1 MTKGASFMRRIPN
14 KVLPDDWNDK
24 VRECTI
30 EGLSSSENS
39 KLIAEKLHSIVARDG
54 EHSLTDPLVAKFV
67 ELCVSGKIAEFLSGY
82 DVIPIE
88 AMRNTLEELHGE
100 KGFDLS
106 RKLHSL
112 FVELLV
118 FKYLSCKGYVLKEAS
133 IRSDGDCDFV
143 ATKDGAEFNFEVKF
157 KESADVMVSR
167 MFDYLQGYSLLRKNS
182 FLRDKCLSIAV
193 KTVITDKNKGQLVED
208 LDRFISLAPLPFD
221 SELLTITD
229 CGVVGP
235 GRNYKDVVEQL
246 ESLKVSELDVE
257 RAAELVVKFTESG
270 NQIDKLRTKAANFTP
285 EQNFTGCFV
294 WSVPFTLDA
303 NNFDVIGRA
312 FKELKLNFDMY
323 VFIHS
328 YHSVALN
335 PIFIPKSVE

>member
-1 MTKGASFMRRIPN
+1 MRIIPN

-24 VRECTI
+24 VRACTI
-30 EGLSSSENS
+30 DGLSLSENS
-39 KLIAEKLHSIVARDG
+39 KLIAKKLHSIVVRDG
-54 EHSLTDPLVAKFV
+54 EQCLTDPLVAKFV
-67 ELCVSGKIAEFLSGY
+67 ELCVSGKIAEFLSGH
-82 DVIPIE
+82 DAIPIE
-88 AMRNTLEELHGE
+88 AIRNTLEELHGE

-118 FKYLSCKGYVLKEAS
+118 FKYLSCQGYVLKEAS

-193 KTVITDKNKGQLVED
+193 KTAITDKNKGQLVED
-208 LDRFISLAPLPFD
+208 LDRFISSAPLPFD
-221 SELLTITD
+221 GELLTITE
-229 CGVVGP
+229 C
-235 GRNYKDVVEQL
+235 DVVESGRDYTDVVEKL

-257 RAAELVVKFTESG
+257 RAAELVAKFTESG
-270 NQIDKLRTKAANFTP
+270 NQIDKLKTKAARFTP
-285 EQNFTGCFV
+285 DQNFTGCFA
-294 WSVPFTLDA
+294 WSVPFILDTKDLEA
-303 NNFDVIGRA
+303 IQSVFEGLRLD
-312 FKELKLNFDMY
+312 FDMY

-335 PIFIPKSVE
+335 PILIPKLVTT